1 MHSNTRVCCLETV
14 KCTAYISATRSLSP
28 RHPYTY
34 HLITLH
40 MKPTYLPQLSSRS
53 GKGTWWVTTGT
64 EQCCH
69 SGMKWRQE
77 LSIRVHCYVMLR
89 GSLWRNDCW
98 WWHSKSNISVQQQ
111 NRFTWCKLHNIL
123 EEPTPP
129 FSLLPMRGKQVPQ
142 ECWYSCTRTNGITSL
157 KTFVLHG

>member
-1 MHSNTRVCCLETV
+1 MRVCCLETV
-14 KCTAYISATRSLSP
+14 KCTAYISATQSLSP

-34 HLITLH
+34 HLITVH
-40 MKPTYLPQLSSRS
+40 MKPTHLPQRSSRF

-123 EEPTPP
+123 VEPAALHPLFYPWEENRYLKHVGTH
-129 FSLLPMRGKQVPQ
+129 VPDHMASHP
-142 ECWYSCTRTNGITSL
+142 WNLYFPWLIS
-157 KTFVLHG
+157 